1 MCAARWVGSQAA
13 ARATRANKSS
23 HSGASRRIGGLDVE
37 QERGQGARQNDRG
50 DDARGDDARG
60 DAGGNQPKRFGEHEP
75 ADIAPLGAN
84 GTGTAIS
91 RRREATDQIM
101 PSAALA

>member
-50 DDARGDDARG
+50 D
-60 DAGGNQPKRFGEHEP
+60 AGGNQPKRFGEHEP